1 MKIAVDIDDTL
12 NIVDR
17 AGRAGGYI
25 ARKGL
30 PFHLKDPDA
39 NQFVNVF
46 DWTYDDVLQFI
57 RDGGISA
64 FTEAEARPYAREALE
79 GWREEGHTVIIL
91 TARPKEWFGNPVNL
105 SRDWLEKRH
114 IPFDEIVA
122 ECTDKGRYCA
132 EHGISVLVDDT
143 FETCRAA
150 QRLGVRAVLAVGK
163 HNRAR
168 ANEIAFCGSNWKQ
181 IDERVRRILQ
191 EEELEEL
198 LARACPAK
206 RCERYDG
213 WELRMDEGTSYRNR
227 CVAPMSP
234 SLTGFGEKIFVCE
247 ERYRAEN
254 RPCVFRLTAS
264 DLPLDKFLEARG
276 YPVVKNCEVMVL
288 EKIPVFFR
296 TQNCSVYFSLS
307 EEWLKEF
314 YLLDDADSDYADSVR
329 SGFSLVGGPCIYV
342 ALREGEKT
350 VAVCMGVQEGDTVG
364 LFDLRVHPEYRRRGY
379 GRSVCERVLAEAK
392 RAGARRA
399 YLAVRCSNAAAIA
412 LYRSL
417 GFERAYLYWYRAKEK

>member
-17 AGRAGGYI
+17 VGRGSGYI

-30 PFHLKDPDA
+30 SFRVKDPDA

-46 DWTYDDVLQFI
+46 DWTHDDVVEFI
-57 RDGGISA
+57 REGGISA

-79 GWREEGHTVIIL
+79 GWREEGHTVVIL
-91 TARPKEWFGNPVNL
+91 TARPKELFGNPVNL
-105 SRDWLEKRH
+105 SRDWLEKRR

-132 EHGISVLVDDT
+132 EHGIPVLVDDT

-150 QRLGVRAVLAVGK
+150 QRLGVRAVLAVTKG
-163 HNRAR
+163 NRAR
-168 ANEIAFCGSNWKQ
+168 AGEIAFCGANWKQ

-191 EEELEEL
+191 EEELEAL
-198 LARACPAK
+198 FARACPAA
-206 RCERYDG
+206 RRELYDG

-227 CVAPMSP
+227 AVAPMAP
-234 SLTGFGEKIFVCE
+234 SSTGFGEKVFVCE

-276 YPVVKNCEVMVL
+276 YRVVKNCEVMTL
-288 EKIPVFFR
+288 AKIPVFFR
-296 TQNCSVYFSLS
+296 TQNCVVYDTLS
-307 EEWLKEF
+307 EEWLKDF
-314 YLLDDADSDYADSVR
+314 YLLDNADADYADSVR
-329 SGFSLVGGPCIYV
+329 SGFSRVGGSCVYV

-350 VAVCMGVQEGDTVG
+350 VAVCMGVREGDKVG

-379 GRSVCERVLAEAK
+379 GRAVCERVLAEAK
-392 RAGARRA
+392 RAGAREA
-399 YLAVRCSNAAAIA
+399 YLAVRSSNVAAIS

-417 GFERAYLYWYRAKEK
+417 GFGRAYLYWYRAKEP